1 MDASG
6 MIFPP
11 LLDSFSQSW
20 YKETEVN
27 AMKWSEVPG
36 GIKFLLGMVAVLC
49 IVSFIFLI
57 WMAV

>member
-1 MDASG
+1 MR
-6 MIFPP
+6 
-11 LLDSFSQSW
+11 
-20 YKETEVN
+20 
-27 AMKWSEVPG
+27 WSEVPS